1 MNIEFIELN
10 QTQTNQL
17 KRIWDSQKS
26 ELKPDDFLFV
36 RVKLGRPEARFTRNQ
51 LYRMTMT
58 LAESGYETIPIWLLD
73 LLEANK

>member
-10 QTQTNQL
+10 QAQTNQL
-17 KRIWDSQKS
+17 KGIWDSQKS

-36 RVKLGRPEARFTRNQ
+36 RVKLGRTEARFTRNQ

-58 LAESGYETIPIWLLD
+58 LAESGYEPIPVWLLD

>member
-10 QTQTNQL
+10 QAQTDQL
-17 KRIWDSQKS
+17 KSIWDSQKS

-36 RVKLGRPEARFTRNQ
+36 RVKLGRTEARFTRNQ

-58 LAESGYETIPIWLLD
+58 LAESGYEPIPVWLLD